1 MHLSLSQ
8 RINQYVSLVMNIYMN
23 YTRGDFTSNCH
34 CYSLNDLIV
43 CIYLA
48 YAFIQSDLQSW
59 VGPIGIRPY
68 DPGDV
73 RAVLYQLS
81 HTLIVSV

>member
-1 MHLSLSQ
+1 
-8 RINQYVSLVMNIYMN
+8 MNIYMN
-23 YTRGDFTSNCH
+23 YMHGDFTSNRH

-48 YAFIQSDLQSW
+48 YAFIQSDLQSC
-59 VGPIGIRPY
+59 VAPIGIRPY
-68 DPGDV
+68 DPGGA

-81 HTLIVSV
+81 PKIILAE